1 MTENQT
7 LTFDLSRTFY
17 SHQTNQEMPL
27 NISVDHSKKVLQDK
41 DNEMNKAIPIKEYS
55 NKFLRSMT
63 YKPRAEPPYR
73 RFNTQ
78 QRFNVILK
86 KKNVLAKN
94 QPK

>member
-7 LTFDLSRTFY
+7 LAFDLSRTFY
-17 SHQTNQEMPL
+17 SHQTRQEIAL
-27 NISVDHSKKVLQDK
+27 DISIDHSKKVLQDK

-63 YKPRAEPPYR
+63 YKPRAEPPSR
-73 RFNTQ
+73 RLNTQ

-86 KKNVLAKN
+86 KKNILTKN
-94 QPK
+94 LPK

>member
-7 LTFDLSRTFY
+7 LTIDLSRTFY

-63 YKPRAEPPYR
+63 YKPRAEPPCR

-86 KKNVLAKN
+86 KKIALVKN